1 MNIIALIVTTL
12 AGLSFLIGLIINS
25 VNKNKKALYILSI
38 SLAFSVMLGLIAF
51 DLLPELIENISEYST
66 LNKLLI
72 TSSSVLLGFLVLKLL
87 DIIIPHHHHDHHQ
100 NKDNIIEHNG
110 NMYHIGLITSI
121 ALIVHNIIEGGSIYL
136 NSIIDIKTG
145 ILIALGV
152 GLHNIPL
159 GVEICTT
166 LNLSKQNFSKKI
178 LPISLISLSTSLGAL
193 LIILININNNILFVT
208 YLIGITI
215 GMLGYLILFELLKEI
230 KQNYKNKY
238 TIIGLLT
245 GIIIIFIS
253 SLI

>member
-1 MNIIALIVTTL
+1 METEK
-12 AGLSFLIGLIINS
+12 SCC
-25 VNKNKKALYILSI
+25 
-38 SLAFSVMLGLIAF
+38 
-51 DLLPELIENISEYST
+51 LPNCS
-66 LNKLLI
+66 NCC
-72 TSSSVLLGFLVLKLL
+72 
-87 DIIIPHHHHDHHQ
+87 HHHYHHDHHQ
-100 NKDNIIEHNG
+100 NKDNITEHNG
-110 NMYHIGLITSI
+110 NMYHIGLITSM

-136 NSIIDIKTG
+136 NSVIDIKTG